1 MWGVYTYFVI
11 ITNKRLHSSVL
22 EFVRQR
28 LIDSIDAPQHVHDL
42 QTWAEQWL
50 GSIGRQFLFN
60 MVFALILA
68 FFGFYGIYHT
78 THFSIGVLLIYFVNY
93 FHLGPVVYGLISLI
107 AFLLRLQNW
116 SLTLFPDDP
125 ANSPILLQLS
135 AQLRNYLLVYASF
148 VALFMLLVLLIGA
161 LNIIIIIE
169 FLIIN
174 WIPILTLFILGHLA
188 FASLVTRVKHERMAE
203 LQSKIMK
210 LSSQDK
216 TSTKTTQIMKL
227 MDYHDRVKA
236 TRNSLIN
243 SQSILNLMG
252 SLALPLLATLIQ
264 DYMKELFS

>member
-1 MWGVYTYFVI
+1 
-11 ITNKRLHSSVL
+11 
-22 EFVRQR
+22 
-28 LIDSIDAPQHVHDL
+28 
-42 QTWAEQWL
+42 
-50 GSIGRQFLFN
+50 
-60 MVFALILA
+60 
-68 FFGFYGIYHT
+68 
-78 THFSIGVLLIYFVNY
+78 
-93 FHLGPVVYGLISLI
+93 
-107 AFLLRLQNW
+107 
-116 SLTLFPDDP
+116 
-125 ANSPILLQLS
+125 
-135 AQLRNYLLVYASF
+135 
-148 VALFMLLVLLIGA
+148 MLLVLLIGA

>member
-1 MWGVYTYFVI
+1 
-11 ITNKRLHSSVL
+11 
-22 EFVRQR
+22 
-28 LIDSIDAPQHVHDL
+28 
-42 QTWAEQWL
+42 
-50 GSIGRQFLFN
+50 
-60 MVFALILA
+60 
-68 FFGFYGIYHT
+68 
-78 THFSIGVLLIYFVNY
+78 
-93 FHLGPVVYGLISLI
+93 LISLI